1 MKIFD
6 VIVVG
11 AGPGGSA
18 AAYELAALGLK
29 VALVERKNFPRE
41 KLCGGLLSARARKEF
56 MRIFG
61 ENKWPAVVERTARGA
76 NLYYQTHYLNGVH
89 DHQPFFF
96 TSRIHFDACLAA
108 LAREA
113 GAYLLEGVVVTSLAA
128 DGKAVHLNNG
138 KMLKT
143 DFVVGADGVHSRIA
157 QAILLHTASNKNLAL
172 GLEIEVPLEL
182 TTKTVV
188 DPEIYLG
195 VAKWGYGWIFPK
207 KETQTVGVGGL
218 LTKNQDLKST
228 FNMFLH
234 QHYGPLPNIRRKGYH
249 LPFGSYQRNPGRA
262 NILLVGDAAGLVE
275 PITGEGIAFAM
286 QSGRLAAK
294 AIATAAGAGRPE
306 TALAHYLLEYQSI
319 VSLFSQASM
328 MRYLVFPD
336 PMQRLFV
343 NLLPHSKSMVR
354 RYLDLLAGEIDY
366 KDYMRLMVKKLGS
379 RISASR

>member
-18 AAYELAALGLK
+18 AAYGLAALGFK
-29 VALVERKNFPRE
+29 VALVERKTFPRE
-41 KLCGGLLSARARKEF
+41 KLCGGLLSARAQKEF
-56 MRIFG
+56 MQIFG
-61 ENKWPAVVERTARGA
+61 ENKWPAMVERTAQGA
-76 NLYYQTHYLNGVH
+76 SFYYQTRYLNGVH

-113 GAYLLEGVVVTSLAA
+113 GAYLLEGIVVTSLEA
-128 DGKAVHLNNG
+128 DGKAVRLNNG
-138 KMLKT
+138 KMLKA
-143 DFVVGADGVHSRIA
+143 DFVVGADGVRSRIA
-157 QAILLHTASNKNLAL
+157 EAILLHTASKKNLAL

-207 KETQTVGVGGL
+207 KETQTVGIGGL
-218 LTKNQDLKST
+218 LTKNPDLKST
-228 FNMFLH
+228 FNTFLR
-234 QHYGPLPNIRRKGYH
+234 QHYGSLPNIRCKGYH
-249 LPFGSYQRNPGRA
+249 LPFGSYKRNPGRA

-275 PITGEGIAFAM
+275 PVTGEGIAFAM

-294 AIATAAGAGRPE
+294 AIVAAAGAGQPE
-306 TALAHYLLEYQSI
+306 SALKYYLREYQSI
-319 VSLFSQASM
+319 VSLFSQAKM

-343 NLLPHSKSMVR
+343 SLLPHSKGMVR
-354 RYLDLLAGEIDY
+354 KYLDLLAGEIDY
-366 KDYMRLMVKKLGS
+366 KDYMQLMMKKLGS
-379 RISASR
+379 RIIVAR